1 MSSVLTSPVPAS
13 RTSAQAVW
21 SLVLGILSMTCLWL
35 LGSVPAII
43 LGILAVKN
51 IDRSGGTLTGRGL
64 GIAGIITG
72 SVGIFTGIGTVAMM
86 SALMIPSFSGARIAA
101 QRAREMSQ
109 IQQIS
114 LACTQYA
121 NEHNGAFPETLPQL
135 VEDGLVDEDTLQPK
149 QALGV
154 EFLYRP
160 GLNTTTSVAEPFL
173 ASPVPIGG
181 QRVVGKTDG
190 VVELIGEEVFQ
201 SDYAAAFP

>member
-1 MSSVLTSPVPAS
+1 MSTLLTLPAAAS
-13 RTSAQAVW
+13 KTSSQAVW
-21 SLVLGILSMTCLWL
+21 SLVLGILSITCLWL
-35 LGSVPAII
+35 LGSIPAVI
-43 LGILAVKN
+43 LGVLAVRN
-51 IDRSGGTLTGRGL
+51 IDRSGGTLQGRGL
-64 GIAGIITG
+64 GIAGIVTG
-72 SVGIFTGIGTVAMM
+72 SVGVLAGIGSVAMM

-135 VEDGLVDEDTLQPK
+135 VEDGLIDEDTLQPK

-154 EFLYRP
+154 GFLYRP
-160 GLNTTTSVAEPFL
+160 GLNMTTSIPEPFL

-201 SDYAAAFP
+201 SEHAGAFP